1 MKKSM
6 FNWKKLA
13 IKYLL
18 LPVML
23 LTLFASPV
31 FAIPPRGSSAGT
43 NENVYES
50 YNYWVD
56 GAAKGP
62 GMTYTK
68 PVYVPAKA
76 ITVDSL
82 GLPELFE
89 EITDICTDEQG
100 RLFILDGVAG
110 KVHITDS
117 SYKLIKTL
125 PDLVYTGEPV
135 SMKDASETEI
145 TLKAGDIIE
154 YKDALGIF
162 VKNDVIYIADTKNH
176 RVLVS
181 DMDGKV
187 SYCLG
192 KPVSHLIDEDF
203 DYKPQKVAVDSK
215 DYTYVSCDGS
225 YYGALVYSPEME
237 FLGFYGANT
246 VPATVLDVLSNLMDR
261 LFSNDVKKAQQALS
275 LPYQFVDM
283 VVGPEDFIYT
293 ATSRIKEGTTQTGQ
307 ISIMNPGGADISG
320 KDAYNFADTVTGE
333 YLNAPVTPSVVGV
346 DVDDDGFFFIVDS
359 GFGRIFMYDEEC
371 NLISAFGG
379 ALGEH
384 VQQGTNRYARAIAVN
399 GTDVLVAD
407 SQKNVVNR
415 YVITDYGMLVRS
427 AQMKTLEDDFDR
439 AIEEWELVIGQDQ
452 NNQLAYAGLAKAYY
466 TLGDNEKAAHYAELA
481 LDRETY
487 ANAFVKLRQDFLEE
501 NFTWIFIVAVLL
513 IAGLIV
519 FSVIKKKK
527 GWKFVKNEKLQ
538 VLLGS
543 VAHPVDSFRLV
554 KEKKQG
560 SLRLAF
566 MVLAIFYILSAVS
579 DTATGFA
586 YNYFDAS
593 TYNSFY
599 LLLSTVGLVILWV
612 CANWMVCVLLGGIG
626 RLKEIFIV
634 TCYCLIPLI
643 FSSTISL
650 VLTHVLVPEEFV
662 FVSLLQSAC
671 VLYAAFML
679 IVGIMRIHD
688 FEFGRFLGTTIL
700 TVVAM
705 VIIVFLIFLVFLL
718 AQQVWSWVATLFIEI
733 KYR

>member
-1 MKKSM
+1 MKNVTI
-6 FNWKKLA
+6 NWKKLA
-13 IKYLL
+13 VKYLL

-23 LTLFASPV
+23 LALLASPV
-31 FAIPPRGSSAGT
+31 FAVPQRTSSAGT

-50 YNYWVD
+50 YNYWID
-56 GAAKGP
+56 GEKKGP

-68 PVYVPAKA
+68 PIYVPAAA
-76 ITVDSL
+76 ITPDTL
-82 GLPELFE
+82 GVPLFTEL
-89 EITDICTDEQG
+89 TDICTDEQG

-110 KVHITDS
+110 QVHIADS

-125 PDLVYTGEPV
+125 PELVYTGEPV
-135 SMKDASETEI
+135 TMTDAMGEEV
-145 TLKAGDIIE
+145 TLKAGDTIS
-154 YKDALGIF
+154 YKDSQGIF
-162 VKNDVIYIADTKNH
+162 VKGDTIYIADTKNH

-181 DMDGKV
+181 DLDGKV
-187 SYCLG
+187 DYCLG
-192 KPVSHLIDEDF
+192 KPVSHLLDEKF

-215 DYTYVSCDGS
+215 GYTYVSCDGS

-261 LFSNDVKKAQQALS
+261 LFSNDTKKSQEVLS

-283 VVGPEDFIYT
+283 VVGPDDFIYT
-293 ATSRIKEGTTQTGQ
+293 ATGRIKEGTTQTGQ

-320 KDAYNFADTVTGE
+320 KDAYNFADTVTSE
-333 YLNAPVTPSVVGV
+333 YYGNPITQSIVGV
-346 DVDDDGFFFIVDS
+346 DVDDDGFFFIVDN
-359 GFGRIFMYDEEC
+359 GFGRVYMYDEEC
-371 NLISAFGG
+371 NLITAFGG

-384 VQQGTNRYARAIAVN
+384 VQIGTNRYARAIAVS
-399 GTDVLVAD
+399 GTDVLVCD

-415 YVITDYGMLVRS
+415 YVITDYGKMVRS
-427 AQMKTLEDDFDR
+427 AQMMTLQDDFEH
-439 AIEEWELVIGQDQ
+439 AIEEWETIVGMDQ
-452 NNQLAYAGLAKAYY
+452 NSQLAYAGLAKAYY
-466 TLGDNEKAAHYAELA
+466 TLGDNEKAAHYAELG

-487 ANAFVKLRQDFLEE
+487 ANAFVKLRQVFLEE
-501 NFTWIFIVAVLL
+501 QFTWIFIGAVVL
-513 IAGLIV
+513 IAGLILFGV
-519 FSVIKKKK
+519 FKRKK
-527 GWKFVKNEKLQ
+527 GWKFIKNEKLQ
-538 VLLGS
+538 VMLGS

-554 KEKKQG
+554 KEKHQG
-560 SLRLAF
+560 SLPLAF
-566 MVLAIFYILSAVS
+566 LILAIYYILSAVS
-579 DTATGFA
+579 DRATGFA
-586 YNYFDAS
+586 YNFFDAS

-599 LLLSTVGLVILWV
+599 LLLSTVGLVILWT
-612 CANWMVCVLLGGIG
+612 ASNWMVCVLLGGIG
-626 RLKEIFIV
+626 HLKEIFIV
-634 TCYCLIPLI
+634 TCYCLIPMI
-643 FSSTISL
+643 FSSAISL

-662 FVSLLQSAC
+662 FVSLLQTAC
-671 VLYAAFML
+671 LLYAAFML